1 MIIREKYLNQLI
13 ETKDLNLIKVITGV
27 RRSGKSTLLLQFK
40 DYLTN
45 SGIDKNNIIGVC
57 PKHQKVLNDG
67 VVVVGS
73 SVIAWGLK
81 KVGPKILKE
90 SVKLVKR

>member
-45 SGIDKNNIIGVC
+45 SGIDKNNYIIY
-57 PKHQKVLNDG
+57 
-67 VVVVGS
+67 
-73 SVIAWGLK
+73 
-81 KVGPKILKE
+81 E
-90 SVKLVKR
+90 F

>member
-45 SGIDKNNIIGVC
+45 SGIDKNNIIYM
-57 PKHQKVLNDG
+57 
-67 VVVVGS
+67 S
-73 SVIAWGLK
+73 F
-81 KVGPKILKE
+81 E
-90 SVKLVKR
+90 SAEWI